1 VLQCTLLRVRPRA
14 MPQGADIPSIEG
26 AWIPG
31 LEFPMANFKRLI
43 DKRWMAIGKPLP
55 FSIYDSQRKL
65 LLAQGH
71 VVESER
77 SLERLQQ
84 QGTWYRVEVGADPN
98 EVIEES
104 VEADPVD
111 PLSALSRDY
120 SNIPQRAR
128 CGIKIAPKETGESY
142 LCWVIGVSQEKRCL
156 VMTAPVRTD
165 RSLAAITRGQVW
177 FCRMFSSTSVFR
189 FRGAIAKVAFEPYPY
204 LHVVVPEVIEQRLIR
219 QLPRALVSV
228 AGALLVPASHP
239 VTVVDLS
246 VGGARIA
253 VDRKLALEM
262 GATVQLVMGIEVIGK
277 CRDVS
282 LQAKVAAQY
291 GVADSRHPG
300 VAFYGLAFEGLD
312 ERLVFMLHGYV
323 QQQLASEYDGLGQVL
338 ALGGAKLE

>member
-1 VLQCTLLRVRPRA
+1 MLH
-14 MPQGADIPSIEG
+14 GADIPSIEG
-26 AWIPG
+26 ARIRAG
-31 LEFPMANFKRLI
+31 LGFPMANFKRLI

-71 VVESER
+71 VVESDR

-84 QGTWYRVEVGADPN
+84 QGTWYKVESGADPN
-98 EVIEES
+98 EVIEEA
-104 VEADPVD
+104 VEADPADPVD
-111 PLSALSRDY
+111 ALNALSRDY

-165 RSLAAITRGQVW
+165 RSLAAITKGQVW

-204 LHVVVPEVIEQRLIR
+204 LHVIVPEIIEKRLVR

-228 AGALLVPASHP
+228 AGTLIVPASHA

-246 VGGARIA
+246 VGGARVA

-262 GATVQLVMGIEVIGK
+262 GATVQLVMSIEVIGK
-277 CRDVS
+277 LRELS
-282 LQAKVAAQY
+282 LQAKVVAQY

>member
-1 VLQCTLLRVRPRA
+1 
-14 MPQGADIPSIEG
+14 
-26 AWIPG
+26 
-31 LEFPMANFKRLI
+31 MANFKRLI

-77 SLERLQQ
+77 SLERLHQ

-98 EVIEES
+98 DVIEES
-104 VEADPVD
+104 VEADPID

-165 RSLAAITRGQVW
+165 RSLAAITKGQVW

-219 QLPRALVSV
+219 QLPRALVSLTGTLV
-228 AGALLVPASHP
+228 VPASHP

-246 VGGARIA
+246 VGGARVA
-253 VDRKLALEM
+253 VGRKLALEM
-262 GATVQLVMGIEVIGK
+262 GAPVQLVTSIEVIGK
-277 CRDVS
+277 HREVS
-282 LQAKVAAQY
+282 LQAKVVAQY

-300 VAFYGLAFEGLD
+300 VVFYGLAFEGLD
-312 ERLVFMLHGYV
+312 ERLVFLLHGYV

>member
-1 VLQCTLLRVRPRA
+1 
-14 MPQGADIPSIEG
+14 
-26 AWIPG
+26 
-31 LEFPMANFKRLI
+31 MANFKRLI
-43 DKRWMAIGKPLP
+43 DKRWLAIGKPLP
-55 FSIYDSQRKL
+55 FSIYDSEQKL

-84 QGTWYRVEVGADPN
+84 QGTYYKVEAGADPN
-98 EVIEES
+98 EVVEEAA
-104 VEADPVD
+104 EADPAD
-111 PLSALSRDY
+111 PADALSALSRDY

-165 RSLAAITRGQVW
+165 RSLAAITKGQVW

-204 LHVVVPEVIEQRLIR
+204 LHVVVPEVIEKRLVR
-219 QLPRALVSV
+219 QLPRALVSLTGTL
-228 AGALLVPASHP
+228 AIPAIHA
-239 VTVVDLS
+239 VTIVDLS

-253 VDRKLALEM
+253 VDGKLALEM
-262 GATVQLVMGIEVIGK
+262 GATVKLVMSLEVIGK
-277 CRDVS
+277 NRDVCID
-282 LQAKVAAQY
+282 ARVAAQY

-300 VAFYGLAFEGLD
+300 IAFYGLAFEGLD
-312 ERLVFMLHGYV
+312 ERMVFMLHGYV

-338 ALGGAKLE
+338 ALGGARLE